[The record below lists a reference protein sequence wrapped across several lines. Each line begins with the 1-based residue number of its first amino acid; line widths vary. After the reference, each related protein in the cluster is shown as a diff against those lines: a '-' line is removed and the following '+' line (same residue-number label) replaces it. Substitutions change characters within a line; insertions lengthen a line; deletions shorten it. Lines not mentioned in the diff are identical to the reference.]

1 MCRGARIVEGRKD
14 AWWASFLNQVTD
26 NLVVEVLDRRPFDL
40 FSDILF
46 LLRLERQLDENL
58 LQFLID
64 VVDAKL
70 FK

>member
-1 MCRGARIVEGRKD
+1 MCRSARIVEGRKY
-14 AWWASFLNQVTD
+14 AWWTSFFDQVTN

-46 LLRLERQLDENL
+46 LLRLERQFDENL